1 MEIERKKPGPT
12 AGMDQV
18 TKEGYSHRRQIYV
31 ADSGDDP
38 EFVGN

>member
-18 TKEGYSHRRQIYV
+18 TRKATV
-31 ADSGDDP
+31 TGD
-38 EFVGN
+38 GSM